1 MRILILNWRDV
12 RSTRGGGAERVTH
25 EIARRLVVRGHA
37 VTWLSSSEGGL
48 AQEES
53 IDGVRVIRRG
63 SEFTTRF
70 HAPSVAR
77 EGYDVVVDA
86 INTVPYLAPLW
97 SRAPVVVFFH
107 QLARDVW
114 WYEAPWPVAALGWA
128 TEPVYLQ
135 AYRRTPA
142 VVVSPSTRDDLRRL
156 GLRRTIDV
164 IPLAVSSEAASD
176 LGPKSLEGR
185 LVAIGRLTPSKRFD
199 HAIGALATLRR
210 THPNARLDI
219 VGIGD
224 EEEKLLDRAAALGV
238 SDWVTLHGR
247 VDDEVRDRLLE
258 EADAVVGT
266 SVREGWG
273 LTVTEAAMRGTPAVV
288 YDIPGF
294 RDSVVAG
301 RTGIITR
308 ASPEALADGI
318 RRLIDDPIGYEVIRA
333 AALARAAQLSWDRT
347 ADGFEAALA
356 AAATGSR
363 D

>member
-25 EIARRLVVRGHA
+25 EIARRLAERGHS
-37 VTWLSSSEGGL
+37 VSWLSSSESGL
-48 AQEES
+48 AEEES

-63 SEFTTRF
+63 SELTTRF
-70 HAPSVAR
+70 HAPRLAR

-107 QLARDVW
+107 QLARNVW
-114 WYEAPWPVAALGWA
+114 WYEAPLPVAALGWA
-128 TEPVYLQ
+128 IEPVYLQ

-142 VVVSPSTRDDLRRL
+142 VAVSPSTRDDLRRL
-156 GLRRTIDV
+156 GLRGTIDV

-176 LGPKSLEGR
+176 LDPKSLEGR

-199 HAIGALATLRR
+199 HAIGALAELRR
-210 THPNARLDI
+210 THPSARLDI
-219 VGIGD
+219 IGIGGERERLRD
-224 EEEKLLDRAAALGV
+224 HAASLGV

-247 VDDEVRDRLLE
+247 VDDGVRDRLLE

-294 RDSVVAG
+294 RDSVVAD
-301 RTGIITR
+301 RTGVITQP
-308 ASPEALADGI
+308 SPEALANGI
-318 RRLIDDPIGYEVIRA
+318 RRLIDDPTRYEVIRA
-333 AALARAAQLSWDRT
+333 AALKRAAQLSWDRT

-356 AAATGSR
+356 AATGSR